1 MTKRVGRNDPC
12 PCGSGRK
19 FKKCC
24 IDGGQETEAE
34 ATGFPRGD
42 LTLLVETPR
51 GTMARII
58 PSASPL
64 STGIEQ
70 GYAAE
75 AATHDAAAV
84 WGLPDF
90 VYLPETA
97 ALASGTREL
106 GDGLLVVGDLGVVV
120 QVKSREAATRAADK
134 EQRWLYKKT
143 AEAIRQGNGT
153 IRQLKLRPRMLKNLR
168 GRSVEIDGNAH
179 RWLVAVVL
187 DHDEP
192 PDEMLPPLNEAKHP
206 TVVLLRRDWEF
217 LFDQLKSTHAVAE
230 YLERVAG
237 EVVPLGEEPLRYYDL
252 AQADAVAE
260 PEPFPVELGAGGDV
274 VSAPLLPLA
283 PVATSDRRAHEMVRL
298 IFEDIAATRLRQA
311 TELQRLHVLAELDKL
326 PVGQRSEIGRFVLA
340 AMAEVDREVE
350 GGIAW
355 RMRSVRGRDGRTHL
369 GFGACS
375 SPHTKE
381 IQEVFGWWAQLRHYD
396 LLERISANKDLTTV
410 AVLLTPRRDG
420 QRPWDTTMCAV
431 SGDLSFADEELEA
444 LRSIWP
450 TPTEWEWPPESS
462 RAPAG

>member
-1 MTKRVGRNDPC
+1 
-12 PCGSGRK
+12 
-19 FKKCC
+19 
-24 IDGGQETEAE
+24 
-34 ATGFPRGD
+34 
-42 LTLLVETPR
+42 
-51 GTMARII
+51 MARII

-64 STGIEQ
+64 STGIRQ

-90 VYLPETA
+90 VYLPETT

-106 GDGLLVVGDLGVVV
+106 GDGMLVVGDLGVVV
-120 QVKSREAATRAADK
+120 QVKSRENATSDSDK
-134 EQRWLYKKT
+134 ERRWLCKKS

-153 IRQLKLRPRMLKNLR
+153 IRQMKRRPTEHKNLR

-187 DHDEP
+187 DHAEP
-192 PDEMLPPLNEAKHP
+192 PDGVTPPLDEAKHP
-206 TVVLLRRDWEF
+206 SVVLLRRDWEF

-237 EVVPLGEEPLRYYDL
+237 EAVPLGEEPVRYYDL
-252 AQADAVAE
+252 AQADAAAK
-260 PEPFPVELGAGGDV
+260 PAPFPAELGAGGEV

-283 PVATSDRRAHEMVRL
+283 PVATSDRRAHEMMRL
-298 IFEDIAATRLRQA
+298 ILEDIAATRLREA
-311 TELQRLHVLAELDKL
+311 TESQRLHVLAELDKL
-326 PVGQRSEIGRFVLA
+326 PVGQRAEIGNFILA
-340 AMAEVDREVE
+340 AMEEVDHEAE

-355 RMRSVRGRDGRTHL
+355 RMRSVRGRDGQTHL

-375 SPHTKE
+375 SPHTDE
-381 IQEVFGWWAQLRHYD
+381 IQDVFGWWAQLRHYD
-396 LLERISANKDLTTV
+396 LLERTSAHKDVTTV

-431 SGDLSFADEELEA
+431 SGDLSFSDEELTG
-444 LRSIWP
+444 LRSLWP
-450 TPTEWEWPPESS
+450 TPPEWEWPPDEAEGAP
-462 RAPAG
+462 RAWRPNAS